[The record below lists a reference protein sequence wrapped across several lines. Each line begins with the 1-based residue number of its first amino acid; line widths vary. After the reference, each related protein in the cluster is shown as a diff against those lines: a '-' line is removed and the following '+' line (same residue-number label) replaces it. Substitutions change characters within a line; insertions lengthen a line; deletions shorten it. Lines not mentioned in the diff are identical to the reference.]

1 MKKKLISLLV
11 RVTIALVF
19 LAALI
24 VFINI
29 RNNPET
35 CEAITRGFARFYGS
49 FMNKITAVIPFSLT
63 EVFFIALGIV
73 AILLL
78 VSAIISLIKIRP
90 ITAICRVLDIGITAL
105 LVINVYHLTCQFS
118 YNRKEMPLPYYS
130 NEVNREEH
138 IDIFNYFADDVNA
151 CIAALEFDKNW
162 DVKTSMSLKEITDEV
177 KKAYA
182 IIDDDY
188 FHPYFGNTKGMF
200 SSFLFREF
208 QITGVTF
215 APFAE
220 ANINTLNT
228 HSNIPLTV
236 AHELAHTKGVMREDD
251 ANKLAFYVCL
261 NSEHPYLRYS
271 AYVGYFY
278 QIEGIATSY
287 YLTEEERSNL
297 HPVSSELSK
306 TRSYEYQFWKKHDLL
321 GDIGDWINNLY
332 IKSSGVKEGTTS
344 YSSGT
349 QYEHDPTTAK
359 LIPSL
364 YQKLFFEKYYR
375 NKSI

>member
-1 MKKKLISLLV
+1 MIKKLLSLIIRAAIGL
-11 RVTIALVF
+11 TF
-19 LAALI
+19 LAILI
-24 VFINI
+24 VFVNI

-49 FMNKITAVIPFSLT
+49 FMNKVTAVIPFSLT
-63 EVFFIALGIV
+63 EVFFIALGLL

-78 VSAIISLIKIRP
+78 VSAIISLIKIKP
-90 ITAICRVLDIGITAL
+90 ITAVCRVLDIGITAL
-105 LVINVYHLTCQFS
+105 LVINLYHLTCQFS
-118 YNRKEMPLPYYS
+118 YNRKEMPLPYYE

-138 IDIFNYFADDVNA
+138 VDIFNYFADDVNT
-151 CIAALEFDKNW
+151 CVAALEFDKNG
-162 DVKTSMSLKEITDEV
+162 DVKTSMSLKEITNEV

-228 HSNIPLTV
+228 KSNIPLTI

-261 NSEHPYLRYS
+261 NSEHPYLRYC
-271 AYVGYFY
+271 AYVSYFS
-278 QIEGIATSY
+278 QIEGIATSF
-287 YLTEEERSNL
+287 YLTDEERANL
-297 HPVSSELSK
+297 HAVDSAFYK
-306 TRSYEYQFWKKHDLL
+306 TRSYEYKFWKEHDLL
-321 GDIGDWINNLY
+321 GDIGEWINNLY
-332 IKSSGVKEGTTS
+332 IKSSGDEKGTAS

-349 QYEHDPTTAK
+349 EYTHDPTTEK

-364 YQKLFFEKYYR
+364 YQKLFLEKYYR
-375 NKSI
+375 LKSI